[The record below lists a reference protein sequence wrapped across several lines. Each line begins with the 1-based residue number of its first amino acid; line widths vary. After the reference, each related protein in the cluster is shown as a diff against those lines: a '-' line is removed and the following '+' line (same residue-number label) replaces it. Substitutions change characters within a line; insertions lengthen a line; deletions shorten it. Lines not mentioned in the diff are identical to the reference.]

1 MSVLRRLHLGFA
13 ALLLLFAAFLV
24 VQFAVGGKVRSDH
37 EDATARITAAR
48 LANDRVLQR
57 MTDAETGV
65 RGFQLTGDRSFLE
78 PYENGRAAT
87 LAALD
92 EVAAGT
98 RDAGVRQMVSQEGAV
113 VGRWLEQYADA
124 VATSDQPGDA
134 VALAARGKQIFDELR
149 LVNEAV
155 GEAIAAELRAEEH
168 SWVTVQR
175 LVNGGSVVLLAA
187 ILMVAYLVASTARRK
202 LFAPL
207 DQLGRT
213 IRRLAEGDRS
223 ARAQPV
229 EAVELRTVVDAL
241 NDLAAQTEELLAGEQ
256 ARADRAGL
264 RQAVAAELQ
273 DVREPTVAVRRIAE
287 LIGAAV
293 TGTGTETGT
302 ETGTG
307 TGRGGSGGG
316 IGTGSGTGNGGGSG
330 NGSVHCALVIP
341 GAGTVQVQWPDGTRP
356 LSEAVA
362 GKLLAGAPGR
372 VLTFDDGAIG
382 VTIGGDADCEAGFL
396 LVSRPGRRT
405 WADGERRLLVG
416 TAGALERVLRQLTLQ
431 YRQTR
436 LITELRMLDH
446 RKDVFIQTVTHEL
459 RTPLT
464 SILGYTEMLTEDTG
478 DLSPVQQRS
487 LSAITRN
494 AHRLHETIADLVLL
508 DRPDT
513 AGFPAAPL
521 DLGEL
526 AAMVHTELENAARA
540 KSLSVGFEAEPCWVL
555 GDRTQLQR
563 ALRKL
568 MENAIKFTPPGGSV
582 RCELTTGADGRSVSV
597 SVTDTG
603 IGIPAEDVPG
613 LFTPFHR
620 AGNAMDQ
627 AVQGPGLGLAIVR
640 DIVSDHGGTIAVQ
653 SVLGRGSTF
662 TITLPAVTAPVPQSV
677 PVG

>member
-1 MSVLRRLHLGFA
+1 MSVQRRLHLGFA

-24 VQFAVGGKVRSDH
+24 VQFAVGGQLRSGH
-37 EDATARITAAR
+37 EDTTARIAAAGR
-48 LANDRVLQR
+48 ANDRVLQR

-65 RGFQLTGDRSFLE
+65 RGYQLTGDRSFLE
-78 PYENGRAAT
+78 PYQNSRSAT

-92 EVAAGT
+92 EVVAGT
-98 RDAGVRQMVSQEGAV
+98 RDAGVLRMAGQEGAV
-113 VGRWLEQYADA
+113 VGRWLEQYAEVV
-124 VATSDQPGDA
+124 VASDQPGA
-134 VALAARGKQIFDELR
+134 TVSLAARGKQMFDELR
-149 LVNEAV
+149 LVHEAV
-155 GEAIAAELRAEEH
+155 DEGIAAELRAEER

-175 LVNGGSVVLLAA
+175 LVNGGSVVLVAA
-187 ILMVAYLVASTARRK
+187 ILVLAYLVASTGHRK
-202 LFAPL
+202 LFMPL
-207 DQLGRT
+207 DRLGRT

-223 ARAQPV
+223 ARAEPV

-273 DVREPTVAVRRIAE
+273 DVRDPTVAAHRIAE
-287 LIGAAV
+287 LIGVAV
-293 TGTGTETGT
+293 SD
-302 ETGTG
+302 
-307 TGRGGSGGG
+307 GGS
-316 IGTGSGTGNGGGSG
+316 
-330 NGSVHCALVIP
+330 GSVHCALVLP
-341 GAGTVQVQWPDGTRP
+341 GTGAVQVQWPDGTRP

-362 GKLLAGAPGR
+362 GKLLAGGPGR

-396 LVSRPGRRT
+396 LVSRPGQRT

-431 YRQTR
+431 HRQSR

-464 SILGYTEMLTEDTG
+464 SILGYTEMLTEDTA

-508 DRPDT
+508 DRPDA

-540 KSLSVGFEAEPCWVL
+540 KNLSVGLEAEPCWVL

-568 MENAIKFTPPGGSV
+568 MENAIKFTPSGGSV

-653 SVLGRGSTF
+653 SVVGRGSTF
-662 TITLPAVTAPVPQSV
+662 TITLPAVTAPLPESV